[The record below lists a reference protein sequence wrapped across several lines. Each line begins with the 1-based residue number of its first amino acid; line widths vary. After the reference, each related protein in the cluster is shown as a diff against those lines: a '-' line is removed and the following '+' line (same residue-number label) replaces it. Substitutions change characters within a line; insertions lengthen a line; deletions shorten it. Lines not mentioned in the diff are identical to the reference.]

1 MRLEGS
7 DVREF
12 TGHPVSR
19 VVEFFSSDTG
29 INTGVAAANI
39 FTAVASKDSSYL
51 LDAALAV
58 SHIAPAVIPKECP
71 KVLVAL
77 GGVLSGLRMLR
88 NADQPNPMKVA
99 NVCAHALNFAKDIIL
114 WRHTPGSA
122 LSGATVQFGQIK
134 TIIVQK

>member
-19 VVEFFSSDTG
+19 IVDFFTSDTG
-29 INTGVAAANI
+29 INTAITAANI

-58 SHIAPAVIPKECP
+58 SHITPAVIPKECP
-71 KVLVAL
+71 KVLVAV

-88 NADQPNPMKVA
+88 NTDQPNPMKVM
-99 NVCAHALNFAKDIIL
+99 NVCAHALNFAKDIML
-114 WRHTPGSA
+114 WKATPGSV
-122 LSGATVQFGQIK
+122 LSGATVKFGQIK
-134 TIIVQK
+134 KIEI